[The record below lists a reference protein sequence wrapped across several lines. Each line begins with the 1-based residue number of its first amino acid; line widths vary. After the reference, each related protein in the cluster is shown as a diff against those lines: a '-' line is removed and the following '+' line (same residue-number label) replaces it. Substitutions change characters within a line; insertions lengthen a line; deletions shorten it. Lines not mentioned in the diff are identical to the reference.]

1 MKEKLKNKTVAY
13 WLGCAAAA
21 VALVGLI
28 VYGVYKGRAGE
39 GTGWVFALI
48 IIGIAAQVAL
58 FFYDGKFGGFI
69 ALVPPILYFLAM
81 ALELSGGVGN
91 IADEISDIVM
101 FGIRE
106 LVPLNYAVTA
116 LLGIA
121 GIAAIVPCFMTREKQ
136 TV

>member
-1 MKEKLKNKTVAY
+1 
-13 WLGCAAAA
+13 
-21 VALVGLI
+21 
-28 VYGVYKGRAGE
+28 
-39 GTGWVFALI
+39 
-48 IIGIAAQVAL
+48 
-58 FFYDGKFGGFI
+58 
-69 ALVPPILYFLAM
+69 M